1 MKTAL
6 WVVLLLFFVVSNAY
20 GDGIILEKP
29 PSPLNFCSGD
39 ILKVTFKF
47 KDNGDDLSFVLRKK
61 LNDTE
66 WNTLNINILSKTFV
80 SGGVF
85 YTFILPSS
93 PNIDGLY
100 WLNVKNKSGDS
111 DDATFDVKVVLPP
124 VILGFTPN
132 APEIGCTNGEVKIQP
147 TLSSTTNNSS
157 YEWWF
162 NNSKVSTMKD
172 YIAKSPGNYVFIVSN
187 AETTKTCS
195 DTSSVK
201 VNYDGTGS
209 SFARIKPLTPK
220 ITCANTS
227 IELEAYDTLRV
238 TSFIWTKPNGE
249 TKTNSLKIIADRPGD
264 YKLKLSNGNIACDTI
279 LMIKVEIDTVRP
291 SLSFN
296 NVQYYICE
304 KQEVNEIVFQVSPSK
319 NYAYVW
325 SNGASTSKVNVET
338 AGTYSITV
346 TNLDNGCTNTKS
358 WIIKKMNPYFTKPI
372 KIDTILLDSSA
383 YVFNVPQMGP
393 TMFSPTMKW
402 EIAEMSNLKLIGGGN
417 TGTGKINIK
426 LSIED
431 KTIPGSAL
439 VTVQPIIT
447 DCEGE
452 KDSILIHIN
461 PQVKDEPFVP
471 EIITPNGDGKND
483 DWEISWPSG
492 STERHVLLYNRT
504 GGKVFESSADD
515 GGFQEIGRLTDGVYF
530 FMLDYKVGNNTK
542 NKSGSLLILHGQ

>member
-172 YIAKSPGNYVFIVSN
+172 YCIFR
-187 AETTKTCS
+187 
-195 DTSSVK
+195 SV
-201 VNYDGTGS
+201 
-209 SFARIKPLTPK
+209 
-220 ITCANTS
+220 
-227 IELEAYDTLRV
+227 
-238 TSFIWTKPNGE
+238 
-249 TKTNSLKIIADRPGD
+249 
-264 YKLKLSNGNIACDTI
+264 
-279 LMIKVEIDTVRP
+279 
-291 SLSFN
+291 
-296 NVQYYICE
+296 
-304 KQEVNEIVFQVSPSK
+304 
-319 NYAYVW
+319 
-325 SNGASTSKVNVET
+325 
-338 AGTYSITV
+338 
-346 TNLDNGCTNTKS
+346 
-358 WIIKKMNPYFTKPI
+358 
-372 KIDTILLDSSA
+372 
-383 YVFNVPQMGP
+383 
-393 TMFSPTMKW
+393 
-402 EIAEMSNLKLIGGGN
+402 
-417 TGTGKINIK
+417 
-426 LSIED
+426 
-431 KTIPGSAL
+431 
-439 VTVQPIIT
+439 
-447 DCEGE
+447 
-452 KDSILIHIN
+452 
-461 PQVKDEPFVP
+461 
-471 EIITPNGDGKND
+471 
-483 DWEISWPSG
+483 
-492 STERHVLLYNRT
+492 
-504 GGKVFESSADD
+504 
-515 GGFQEIGRLTDGVYF
+515 
-530 FMLDYKVGNNTK
+530 
-542 NKSGSLLILHGQ
+542 